1 MTLGR
6 TIRERRLAMRATL
19 EEIAHRAQLD
29 ASNLSR
35 IERDIQTPSA
45 VALQRIAE
53 ALGVPI
59 ASLLENAAETEVE
72 RSPRPAPHPIN
83 RDADLLLKLFFRLA
97 EDDRVLAVE
106 LLRTLEKTRRA

>member
-1 MTLGR
+1 
-6 TIRERRLAMRATL
+6 MRATL

-59 ASLLENAAETEVE
+59 TALLENAAETDPNAL
-72 RSPRPAPHPIN
+72 PRPVPVD
-83 RDADLLLKLFFRLA
+83 RDADFLLKLYFRLCQ
-97 EDDRVLAVE
+97 EDRVLAVE
-106 LLRTLEKTRRA
+106 LLRTIEKLRRV

>member
-1 MTLGR
+1 
-6 TIRERRLAMRATL
+6 MRATL

-59 ASLLENAAETEVE
+59 TALLENAAEANSDE
-72 RSPRPAPHPIN
+72 PRRPVPVD
-83 RDADLLLKLFFRLA
+83 READLLLKLYFRLCP
-97 EDDRVLAVE
+97 EDRTLAVE
-106 LLRTLEKTRRA
+106 LVRTIEKLRRP

>member
-1 MTLGR
+1 
-6 TIRERRLAMRATL
+6 MRATL

-59 ASLLENAAETEVE
+59 TALLENVAETDPDAV
-72 RSPRPAPHPIN
+72 RRPVPVD
-83 RDADLLLKLFFRLA
+83 RDADLLLKLYFRLDQ
-97 EDDRVLAVE
+97 DDRVLAVE
-106 LLRTLEKTRRA
+106 LLRAIEKLRRA